1 MTIEEAI
8 SYYYN
13 RKNSPT
19 GNERLTKN
27 EIRAQLK
34 ENPSFNPDDVTYIL
48 RRISDLELEQI
59 QNRKS
64 AIEVIMDK
72 PIVSY
77 FFMVFAIAVIITS
90 IFVLQ
95 ENNSSPITTVLPYIM
110 ILGAIFI
117 FGKHL
122 AKVRAAKQKNLD

>member
-13 RKNSPT
+13 RKNSLIE
-19 GNERLTKN
+19 NERLTKN
-27 EIRAQLK
+27 EIRTLLK
-34 ENPSFNPDDVTYIL
+34 ENPSFNPEDVTYIL
-48 RRISDLELEQI
+48 RRISDLELEEI

-64 AIEVIMDK
+64 AIEIIMDK
-72 PIVSY
+72 PFVSY
-77 FFMVFAIAVIITS
+77 FFMFFAIAVIITS

-95 ENNSSPITTVLPYIM
+95 RNDSSPITTVLPYIM

-122 AKVRAAKQKNLD
+122 AKVRATKQKNLD